1 MAMMDIETLEM
12 MLLEVEE
19 KMGKSLDV
27 LKGDVVQIRA
37 GRANPHILDKI
48 QVEAY
53 GGMSPINQIGNIS
66 VSDGQCL
73 VISPWDKSLL
83 KSVEKAIQLSNIGIN
98 PTNDGNV
105 VRLVFPMLTDERR
118 REIVKQVK
126 KMGEDGK
133 VAIRN
138 IRRDGLD
145 TFKKLKTNKE
155 ITEDQ
160 YAQYEAQ
167 IEKLTSKTVEAVDK
181 VIQDKEKELLT
192 I

>member
-1 MAMMDIETLEM
+1 MAIDLETLEM
-12 MLLEVEE
+12 MIMECEE
-19 KMGKSLDV
+19 KMEKSFSVLKADV
-27 LKGDVVQIRA
+27 LQIRA
-37 GRANPHILDKI
+37 GRANPHVLDKI
-48 QVEAY
+48 TVEAY
-53 GGMSPINQIGNIS
+53 GAMSPINQIGNVS
-66 VSDGQCL
+66 VVDGQCL

-83 KSVEKAIQLSNIGIN
+83 KNVEKAILVSNVGIT

-138 IRRDGLD
+138 IRRDGLES
-145 TFKKLKTNKE
+145 FKKLKTAKE

-160 YAQYEAQ
+160 YSGYEAD
-167 IEKLTSKTVEAVDK
+167 IEKLTSKTVEAIDK
-181 VIQDKEKELLT
+181 VISDKEKELLT

>member
-1 MAMMDIETLEM
+1 MVDLETLDM
-12 MLLEVEE
+12 MILEVEE
-19 KMGKSLDV
+19 RMGKSLDV
-27 LKGDVVQIRA
+27 LKGEVLQIRA

-53 GGMSPINQIGNIS
+53 GAMSPINQIGNIS

-83 KSVEKAIQLSNIGIN
+83 KSVEKAIQVSNIGIN

-105 VRLVFPMLTDERR
+105 IRLVFPMLTDERR

-145 TFKKLKTNKE
+145 GFKKLKTNKE

-160 YAQYEAQ
+160 YSDFEAQ
-167 IEKLTSKTVEAVDK
+167 IEKLTSKIIEAVDK
-181 VIQDKEKELLT
+181 VIADKEKELLT
-192 I
+192 L

>member
-1 MAMMDIETLEM
+1 MIDLETLEM
-12 MLLEVEE
+12 MEMECEE
-19 KMGKSLDV
+19 RMTKSLDV
-27 LKGDVVQIRA
+27 LKADVLQIRA

-53 GGMSPINQIGNIS
+53 GAMSPINQIGNIS
-66 VSDGQCL
+66 VVDGQCL
-73 VISPWDKSLL
+73 MISPWDKSLL

-105 VRLVFPMLTDERR
+105 VRLVFPQLTDERR

-138 IRRDGLD
+138 VRRDGLD
-145 TFKKLKTNKE
+145 GFKKLKAAKE
-155 ITEDQ
+155 MTEDQ
-160 YAQYEAQ
+160 YAQYVSS
-167 IEKLTSKTVEAVDK
+167 IEKMTSKIIEAVDK
-181 VIQDKEKELLT
+181 VIADKEKELLT
-192 I
+192 V

>member
-1 MAMMDIETLEM
+1 MAIDLETLEM
-12 MLLEVEE
+12 MELECEE
-19 KMGKSLDV
+19 RMYKSLDV
-27 LKGDVVQIRA
+27 LKAEVLQVRA

-53 GGMSPINQIGNIS
+53 GGTSPINQIGNVS
-66 VSDGQCL
+66 VVDAQCL

-83 KSVEKAIQLSNIGIN
+83 KSVEKAIMQSNIGIN
-98 PTNDGNV
+98 PTNDGNII
-105 VRLVFPMLTDERR
+105 RLVFPMLTDERR

-145 TFKKLKTNKE
+145 GFKKLKTAKE

-160 YAQYEAQ
+160 YAEYEAS
-167 IEKLTSKTVEAVDK
+167 IEKLTQKTVEAIDK
-181 VIQDKEKELLT
+181 VIADKEKELLT
-192 I
+192 V

>member
-1 MAMMDIETLEM
+1 MVDLETLDM
-12 MLLEVEE
+12 MILEVEE
-19 KMGKSLDV
+19 RMGKSLDV
-27 LKGDVVQIRA
+27 LKSEVLQIRA

-53 GGMSPINQIGNIS
+53 GTMSPINQIGNIS

-83 KSVEKAIQLSNIGIN
+83 KSVEKAIQVSNIGIN

-105 VRLVFPMLTDERR
+105 IRLVFPMLTDERR

-145 TFKKLKTNKE
+145 GFKKLKTNKE

-160 YAQYEAQ
+160 YSDFEAQ
-167 IEKLTSKTVEAVDK
+167 IEKLTSKIIEAVDK
-181 VIQDKEKELLT
+181 VIADKEKELLT
-192 I
+192 L

>member
-1 MAMMDIETLEM
+1 MIEQDALDM
-12 MLLEVEE
+12 MLLEASE
-19 KMGKSLDV
+19 KMDKSLDV
-27 LKGDVVQIRA
+27 LKQDVVQIRA
-37 GRANPHILDKI
+37 GRANPHVLDKI

-73 VISPWDKSLL
+73 VISTWDKSLL
-83 KSVEKAIQLSNIGIN
+83 KSVEKAIQLSNIGIT

-133 VAIRN
+133 VAVRN
-138 IRRDGLD
+138 IRRDSLD
-145 TFKKLKTNKE
+145 AFKKLKANKE
-155 ITEDQ
+155 MTEDQ
-160 YAQYEAQ
+160 YAASKKRL
-167 IEKLTSKTVEAVDK
+167 ISRRLKPSRRSTKLYPIKK
-181 VIQDKEKELLT
+181 RKF
-192 I
+192 

>member
-1 MAMMDIETLEM
+1 MAMDLESLEM
-12 MLLEVEE
+12 MVLECEE

-27 LKGDVVQIRA
+27 LKADVIQIRA
-37 GRANPHILDKI
+37 GRANPRILDKI
-48 QVEAY
+48 LVEAY
-53 GGMSPINQIGNIS
+53 GGMSPINQLGNIS

-83 KSVEKAIQLSNIGIN
+83 KSIEKAIQLSNIGLT

-105 VRLVFPMLTDERR
+105 IRLVFPVLTDERR
-118 REIVKQVK
+118 RELCKQVR

-138 IRRDGLD
+138 IRREFLD
-145 TFKKLKTNKE
+145 SFKKLKTSKE

-160 YAQYEAQ
+160 YAQYETK
-167 IEKLTSKTVEAVDK
+167 IDKLTSKNVDAIDK
-181 VIQDKEKELLT
+181 VIGDKEKEIMT
-192 I
+192 V

>member
-1 MAMMDIETLEM
+1 MAMDIESLEM
-12 MLLEVEE
+12 IVLECEE

-27 LKGDVVQIRA
+27 LKQDVVQIRA
-37 GRANPHILDKI
+37 GRANPRVLDKVL
-48 QVEAY
+48 VEAY

-66 VSDGQCL
+66 VQDGQCL

-83 KSVEKAIQLSNIGIN
+83 KSVEKAILLSNVGLT

-105 VRLVFPMLTDERR
+105 VRLVFPILTDERR
-118 REIVKQVK
+118 RELCKQVR

-138 IRRDGLD
+138 IRRDYLD
-145 TFKKLKTNKE
+145 TFKKLKTGKE

-160 YAQYEAQ
+160 YAQYESQ
-167 IEKLTSKTVEAVDK
+167 VDKLTSKTIEAVDK
-181 VIQDKEKELLT
+181 LISDKEKDIMT
-192 I
+192 V

>member
-1 MAMMDIETLEM
+1 MAIDLETLEM
-12 MLLEVEE
+12 MEMECEE
-19 KMGKSLDV
+19 RMQTSLDV
-27 LKGDVVQIRA
+27 LKSNVLTIRA

-66 VSDGQCL
+66 VVDAQCL
-73 VISPWDKSLL
+73 MISPWDKSLL
-83 KSVEKAIQLSNIGIN
+83 KNVEKAIQLSNIGIN

-138 IRRDGLD
+138 IRRDGLEG
-145 TFKKLKTNKE
+145 FKKLKTAKD

-160 YAQYEAQ
+160 FSDYESQ
-167 IEKLTSKTVEAVDK
+167 IEKLTSKIIEAVDK
-181 VIQDKEKELLT
+181 VIADKEKELLT
-192 I
+192 V

>member
-1 MAMMDIETLEM
+1 MAMDIETLEM
-12 MLLEVEE
+12 MVMECEE
-19 KMGKSLDV
+19 RMDKSLDV
-27 LKGDVVQIRA
+27 LKADVLQIRA

-48 QVEAY
+48 LVEAY

-66 VSDGQCL
+66 VVDGQCL

-83 KSVEKAIQLSNIGIN
+83 KSVEKAILVSSIGIN

-133 VAIRN
+133 IAIRN
-138 IRRDGLD
+138 IRRDSLD
-145 TFKKLKTNKE
+145 AFKKLKTAKE

>member
-1 MAMMDIETLEM
+1 MAMDIESLEM
-12 MLLEVEE
+12 IVLECEE

-27 LKGDVVQIRA
+27 LKQDVVQIRA
-37 GRANPHILDKI
+37 GRANPRVLDKVL
-48 QVEAY
+48 VEAY

-66 VSDGQCL
+66 VQDGQCL

-83 KSVEKAIQLSNIGIN
+83 KSVEKAILLSNVGLT

-105 VRLVFPMLTDERR
+105 VRLVFPILTDERR
-118 REIVKQVK
+118 RELCKQVR

-138 IRRDGLD
+138 VRRDYLD
-145 TFKKLKTNKE
+145 TFKKLKTSKE

-160 YAQYEAQ
+160 YAQYESQ
-167 IEKLTSKTVEAVDK
+167 VDKLTSKTIEAVDK
-181 VIQDKEKELLT
+181 LISDKEKDIMT
-192 I
+192 V

>member
-1 MAMMDIETLEM
+1 MATDIETLEM
-12 MLLEVEE
+12 MIMETEE
-19 KMGKSLDV
+19 KMDKSLDV
-27 LKGDVVQIRA
+27 LKSDVLQVRA
-37 GRANPHILDKI
+37 GRANPHVLDKI

-53 GGMSPINQIGNIS
+53 GSTSPINQIGNVT

-83 KSVEKAIQLSNIGIN
+83 KNVEKAILLSNIGIT

-105 VRLVFPMLTDERR
+105 IRLVFPMLTDERR

-126 KMGEDGK
+126 RMGEDGK

-138 IRRDGLD
+138 IRREGLD
-145 TFKKLKTNKE
+145 GFKKLKVAKE

-160 YAQYEAQ
+160 YAEYEQ
-167 IEKLTSKTVEAVDK
+167 KIEKRTQKTVEAADK
-181 VIQDKEKELLT
+181 VIADKEKELLT
-192 I
+192 V

>member
-1 MAMMDIETLEM
+1 MMVLEC
-12 MLLEVEE
+12 EE

-27 LKGDVVQIRA
+27 LKADVIQIRA
-37 GRANPHILDKI
+37 GRANPRILDKVL
-48 QVEAY
+48 VEAY
-53 GGMSPINQIGNIS
+53 GGMSPINQLGNIA

-83 KSVEKAIQLSNIGIN
+83 KSIEKAIQLSNIGLT

-105 VRLVFPMLTDERR
+105 IRLVFPVLTDERR
-118 REIVKQVK
+118 RELCKQVR

-138 IRRDGLD
+138 IRREFLD
-145 TFKKLKTNKE
+145 SFKKLKTSKE

-160 YAQYEAQ
+160 YAQYETK
-167 IEKLTSKTVEAVDK
+167 IDKLTSKNVDAIDK
-181 VIQDKEKELLT
+181 VIGDKEKEIMT
-192 I
+192 V

>member
-1 MAMMDIETLEM
+1 MAMDIESLEM
-12 MLLEVEE
+12 IVLECEE

-27 LKGDVVQIRA
+27 LKQDVVQIRA
-37 GRANPHILDKI
+37 GRANPRILDKVL
-48 QVEAY
+48 VEAY

-66 VSDGQCL
+66 VQDGQCL

-83 KSVEKAIQLSNIGIN
+83 KSVEKAILLSNVGLT

-105 VRLVFPMLTDERR
+105 VRLVFPVLTDERR
-118 REIVKQVK
+118 RELCKQVR

-138 IRRDGLD
+138 IRRDFLD
-145 TFKKLKTNKE
+145 SFKKLKTSKE

-160 YAQYEAQ
+160 YAQYEGQ
-167 IEKLTSKTVEAVDK
+167 VDKLTSKTIEAIDK
-181 VIQDKEKELLT
+181 VISDKEKDIMT
-192 I
+192 V

>member
-1 MAMMDIETLEM
+1 MAMDLESLEM
-12 MLLEVEE
+12 MVLECEE

-27 LKGDVVQIRA
+27 LKADVIQIRA
-37 GRANPHILDKI
+37 GRANPRILDKVL
-48 QVEAY
+48 VEAY
-53 GGMSPINQIGNIS
+53 GGMSPINQLGNIA

-83 KSVEKAIQLSNIGIN
+83 KSIEKAIQLSNIGLT

-105 VRLVFPMLTDERR
+105 IRLVFPVLTDERR
-118 REIVKQVK
+118 RELCKQVR

-138 IRRDGLD
+138 IRREFLD
-145 TFKKLKTNKE
+145 SFKKLKTSKE

-160 YAQYEAQ
+160 YAQYETK
-167 IEKLTSKTVEAVDK
+167 IDKLTSKNVDAIDK
-181 VIQDKEKELLT
+181 VIGDKEKEIMT
-192 I
+192 V